1 MKPFENRR
9 VLITGSG
16 RGIGKAVTHRFAREG
31 AKIQLLALTSEVRA
45 TALDLRLPDSARQ
58 IVGEVAD
65 VWGGLDILVT
75 DAGAAA
81 QGGFLELEAD
91 AWQTGFGLKTLANL
105 RVIKRDGVV

>member
-1 MKPFENRR
+1 
-9 VLITGSG
+9 
-16 RGIGKAVTHRFAREG
+16 
-31 AKIQLLALTSEVRA
+31 
-45 TALDLRLPDSARQ
+45 
-58 IVGEVAD
+58 
-65 VWGGLDILVT
+65 LDILVT